1 MFLGFSVV
9 FACFLVDFDG
19 DFIEYF
25 EVTRISRL
33 VLEVG
38 PSGVLGSS
46 NLLGSERY
54 FGSKLEDQRVGSE
67 RKAFQLIEMSRCQ
80 LRILLVLPN
89 YTRIHLSY
97 MKDFSFED
105 G

>member
-1 MFLGFSVV
+1 MVCLYNNYYKVGKIFAVVV
-9 FACFLVDFDG
+9 FVLVDFDE
-19 DFIEYF
+19 DLEYF
-25 EVTRISRL
+25 EVTGISRL

-80 LRILLVLPN
+80 LRIFLVLPN
-89 YTRIHLSY
+89 S
-97 MKDFSFED
+97 
-105 G
+105 

>member
-1 MFLGFSVV
+1 MVCLYRVGKIVFVV
-9 FACFLVDFDG
+9 IFFVDFDG
-19 DFIEYF
+19 GLEYF
-25 EVTRISRL
+25 EVARVSRL

-46 NLLGSERY
+46 NLLGSEKY

-80 LRILLVLPN
+80 LRIFLV
-89 YTRIHLSY
+89 
-97 MKDFSFED
+97 
-105 G
+105 